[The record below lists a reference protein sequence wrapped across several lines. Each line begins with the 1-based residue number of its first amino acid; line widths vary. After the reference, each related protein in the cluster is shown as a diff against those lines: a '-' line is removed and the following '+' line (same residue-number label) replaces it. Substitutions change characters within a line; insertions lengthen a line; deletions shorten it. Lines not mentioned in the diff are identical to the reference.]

1 MEIKDDKNKR
11 GDNSTNTGAGAK
23 RGGGT
28 GRGGPRRSF
37 DRPKPEFDQKI
48 LTIRRVTRVV
58 AGGRRFSF
66 SVAIAIGDKK
76 GSVGFGIGKAGDTA
90 LAINKAIKSAKK
102 HMIKIKTT
110 KTGSIP
116 FGVQAKYSS
125 SIVAISPNN
134 GRGLSAGS
142 AVRDI
147 LRLAG
152 VKDVT
157 SKVHSGSKNKL
168 NIAKAALLAL
178 SQIAITKGEILP
190 PEISTEIIP
199 IVPQSF
205 VAE

>member
-168 NIAKAALLAL
+168 NNAKAAIMAL
-178 SQIAITKGEILP
+178 SEMRVNKKAEVIN
-190 PEISTEIIP
+190 P
-199 IVPQSF
+199 IVEEIVMPTPE
-205 VAE
+205 VVE